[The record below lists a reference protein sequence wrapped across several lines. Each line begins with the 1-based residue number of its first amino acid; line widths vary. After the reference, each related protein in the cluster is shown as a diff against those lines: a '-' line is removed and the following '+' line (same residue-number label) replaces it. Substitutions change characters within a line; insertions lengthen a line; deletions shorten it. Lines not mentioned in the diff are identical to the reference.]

1 MFKFIFCIAARVL
14 LFLKIVNL
22 IILLKKKVQTCP
34 LNSGQQTASKGATW
48 LASPNLNPYRPGNT
62 FLPAHYVPVRVWGQ
76 KKKTWTLSQVS
87 IFSSRVLSG
96 RLPTLPLLISS
107 LILHDTSSESLPN
120 THFQENSPLIPSHNI
135 FCFSFTAIIKMCHH
149 LLISTTICLMRRC
162 WVCSS
167 LQTQCLS

>member
-1 MFKFIFCIAARVL
+1 M
-14 LFLKIVNL
+14 
-22 IILLKKKVQTCP
+22 TCP
-34 LNSGQQTASKGATW
+34 AQTSILIDLVTHF
-48 LASPNLNPYRPGNT
+48 
-62 FLPAHYVPVRVWGQ
+62 FLP
-76 KKKTWTLSQVS
+76 TMSLSESGDRRRKSELFPRFS

-120 THFQENSPLIPSHNI
+120 PHFQENSPLIPSHNI

-167 LQTQCLS
+167 LQTQRLSSWLVQSKARKYFLNEFKASFTKYPYS